1 MILKWRPRMAN
12 SMVEGSHERVAEYLE
27 LAAHSH
33 RAAGHHGKEDH
44 QADTNIPKMG
54 LNTPKGFRV
63 VPRSSSEIGEVKW
76 GSHRGIGLAAPPRR
90 TPRTMKRFDQERSD
104 L

>member
-1 MILKWRPRMAN
+1 MILKWGPRMAN
-12 SMVEGSHERVAEYLE
+12 SMVEDSHERAAEYLE

-33 RAAGHHGKEDH
+33 RAAGHHEKEDH

-63 VPRSSSEIGEVKW
+63 VPRSSSEIGEVN
-76 GSHRGIGLAAPPRR
+76 GAVIGALARRAAARNPSHHETA
-90 TPRTMKRFDQERSD
+90 
-104 L
+104 